1 VCCFLLAFALPVT
14 PAVVIAACAAQGSGG
29 MLPIPGAGPAAMGAA
44 LLVAVPVAA
53 GGPVDGDS
61 LHALA
66 LVMPVVLTAVGGTLS
81 VVLLAVL
88 SGART
93 PRAFL
98 RAQAALAAEAVAG
111 RTPAAAMRSGSRPI
125 A

>member
-1 VCCFLLAFALPVT
+1 
-14 PAVVIAACAAQGSGG
+14 
-29 MLPIPGAGPAAMGAA
+29 MGAA

-53 GGPVDGDS
+53 GGSVDGEAVR
-61 LHALA
+61 ALA
-66 LVMPVVLTAVGGTLS
+66 LVVPVALTAVGATLS

-98 RAQAALAAEAVAG
+98 RAQAALAAEAIAG
-111 RTPAAAMRSGSRPI
+111 RTPAAALRSGGPPI
-125 A
+125 V